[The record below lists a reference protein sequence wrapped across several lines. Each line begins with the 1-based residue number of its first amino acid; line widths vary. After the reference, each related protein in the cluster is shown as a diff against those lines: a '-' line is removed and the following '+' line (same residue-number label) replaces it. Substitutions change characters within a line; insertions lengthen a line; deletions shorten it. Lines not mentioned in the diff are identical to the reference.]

1 MRKMCQPS
9 AHCDKMRK
17 FPQGLKHLWPKQQQR
32 QQTGYCPN
40 HSPFFPFSFS
50 IHRFSLCLSFSVL
63 SSFSLHLSEPLCR
76 PLFLSLLSLFPFIS
90 FFNIPLFLYSSLTL
104 HSCLNPTP
112 YKAPLPCNRFHQRFL
127 LAKEEYMVIKGSA
140 AKRDGERLHPAADV
154 EQEGKKEKRGGE
166 GGERRGEGAWGQ
178 GRG

>member
-17 FPQGLKHLWPKQQQR
+17 FPEGLKHLWPKQQQR

-40 HSPFFPFSFS
+40 HFFLKFPSIISIPPCLVSPSISSLPSFS
-50 IHRFSLCLSFSVL
+50 LSTSLCTSFSVATTLTVSLSFYLSFSMSL
-63 SSFSLHLSEPLCR
+63 FYSIPFSLS
-76 PLFLSLLSLFPFIS
+76 LSL
-90 FFNIPLFLYSSLTL
+90 YRT
-104 HSCLNPTP
+104 SCLNPAPHKATP
-112 YKAPLPCNRFHQRFL
+112 ACNRFHQRFL

-140 AKRDGERLHPAADV
+140 TKHNGERLHPAADV
-154 EQEGKKEKRGGE
+154 EQGGKKEGME
-166 GGERRGEGAWGQ
+166 